1 MNNVPHLGNI
11 VGCVLS
17 ADVYARYCRSRGYD
31 ALYICGTDEY
41 GTATEIKAIEE
52 GLTPQQ
58 ICDKYHKIHADIY
71 SWFGIKFD
79 YFGRTSTPK
88 HTEIVQEIF
97 NKLNAGGFVAQEEIE
112 QYYDEKAGMFLADR
126 YVEGT
131 CPHCSSSSARG
142 DQCDGCGKVLRPEE
156 LINPVSKITKTT
168 PVKKST
174 THLFIDLPKIEPK
187 LREWIA
193 EASVAGAWNENA
205 KAITESWLQEG
216 LRRRAI
222 TRDLKWGVP
231 VPLKGFENKVF
242 YVWFDAPIGY
252 ISITA
257 NHTDKWKKWWM
268 DGGEDVRLY
277 QFMGK
282 DNVLFHTVIFPST
295 LLGTG
300 EKWTLL
306 HHLSTTEFL
315 NYEGGKFSKS
325 KSVGVFGSDA
335 KESGI
340 PADVWR
346 YYLLRNRPE
355 KSDTDFV
362 WEDFSEKTNNE
373 LLANLGNLV
382 NRTVVFIANNYAGK
396 IPGGELSAKDLEF
409 CGEQKGIISEMGTC
423 LEKVQIKDGVLHLL
437 EFGKNANKYFQEN
450 KPWELVKNDKARAD
464 VVMFVLANQVKDLAI
479 ICEPFLPHTS
489 AGIFKQLGIEPRKW
503 ADAGLPTLE
512 AGTAIG
518 KPEILFRKLE
528 EKQMK
533 ELKAK
538 FSGKKAPVAER
549 EFSFADVDLEVGEV
563 LSVERHPDAEKLY
576 AEIVQLGDRKVQVVS
591 GLAPFIPKEELQG
604 KRVVIVKNLEPAKL
618 RGVESQGMLL
628 AAENAE
634 GAVEVVFTDA
644 EVGSKVL
651 HSGEKPQKEE
661 KRKIGIKEFGKIK
674 MEIKNHEFI
683 IDGKPAFAGGK
694 EIKVKIKDGKVR

>member
-17 ADVYARYCRSRGYD
+17 ADVYARYCRSRGYET
-31 ALYICGTDEY
+31 LYICGTDEY

-52 GLTPQQ
+52 GLTPEQ

-71 SWFGIKFD
+71 EWFGIKFD

-97 NKLNAGGFVAQEEIE
+97 TKLNEGGFVAEEEIE
-112 QYYDEKAGMFLADR
+112 QLYDEKAGMFLADR

-131 CPHCSSSSARG
+131 CPHCNSPSARG
-142 DQCDGCGKVLRPEE
+142 DQCDGCGKVLKPDE
-156 LINPVSKITKTT
+156 LINPTSRISKTT
-168 PVKKST
+168 PVRKKT

-193 EASVAGAWNENA
+193 EASLAGSWNENA
-205 KAITESWLQEG
+205 KAITESWLKEG

-231 VPLKGFENKVF
+231 VPLKGFEDKVF

-257 NHTDKWKKWWM
+257 NFTDKWKNWWM
-268 DGGEDVRLY
+268 DGGENVHLY

-295 LLGTG
+295 LIGSG
-300 EKWTLL
+300 EKWTML

-325 KSVGVFGSDA
+325 RNVGVFGNDA

-355 KSDTDFV
+355 KADTDFV
-362 WEDFSEKTNNE
+362 WSDFADKANNE

-382 NRTVVFIANNYAGK
+382 NRTVVFIANNYEGK
-396 IPGGELSAKDLEF
+396 VPGGELSAKDLEF
-409 CGEQKGIISEMGTC
+409 AGEQKKIISEISSC

-437 EFGKNANKYFQEN
+437 EFGKNANKYFQDN

-464 VVMFVLANQVKDLAI
+464 VVMFVLANQVKDVAI
-479 ICEPFLPHTS
+479 LCEPYLPHTS
-489 AGIFKQLGIEPRKW
+489 AGISKQLGIEPRKW
-503 ADAGLPTLE
+503 ADAGLPTVE
-512 AGTAIG
+512 PGTKIG
-518 KPEILFRKLE
+518 KAEILFRKIE
-528 EKQMK
+528 EKQAK
-533 ELKAK
+533 ELKER
-538 FSGKKAPVAER
+538 FSGKNAPFKER
-549 EFSFADVDLEVGEV
+549 EISFGDLDLEVGEV
-563 LSVERHPDAEKLY
+563 ISVEKHSGAEKLY
-576 AEIVQLGDRKVQVVS
+576 VEIVQLSDKKVQIVS
-591 GLAPFIPKEELQG
+591 GLAPYIPKEELQG
-604 KRVVIVKNLEPAKL
+604 KRVIIVKNLEPAKL

-644 EVGSKVL
+644 GVGSKVL
-651 HSGEKPQKEE
+651 HAGQKTHRGEKP
-661 KRKIGIKEFGKIK
+661 KIGIKEFAKIK
-674 MEIKNHEFI
+674 MEIKNHEFLV
-683 IDGKPAFAGGK
+683 GGLPVLAGEK